1 MIVANNNCTD
11 HTDAVL
17 DAHAGSLPLSRLH
30 VPRQGRSHAL
40 NAMVERLR
48 GDLVLWT
55 DDDVEVAGDWIAS
68 YVDAARRW
76 PEAAFFGGRIV
87 PRFLG
92 EEPVWLRP
100 AWPTLCDV
108 YAERELGDEPFAF
121 DRRRLPFGANMAA
134 RVAVQKRYRF
144 DPELGRRGTLLLAG
158 EETALMEQ
166 WLSDG
171 HVGMW
176 VPQSRVDHIIIP
188 DRLEIDYIRRFFFSL
203 AESQLRR
210 AKSDWLPVRFFRGG
224 WYACRALKYQALSL
238 FYRQA
243 ARQADWMR
251 YLKRASYG
259 WGRVESQ
266 WANFPGWLKPAPLRR
281 LEQCRG
287 NKG

>member
-1 MIVANNNCTD
+1 MDC
-11 HTDAVL
+11 
-17 DAHAGSLPLSRLH
+17 
-30 VPRQGRSHAL
+30 Q
-40 NAMVERLR
+40 LR
-48 GDLVLWT
+48 GCGPPL
-55 DDDVEVAGDWIAS
+55 AQ
-68 YVDAARRW
+68 
-76 PEAAFFGGRIV
+76 AAFFGGRIV
-87 PRFLG
+87 HVSSAKSPSGCARLADA
-92 EEPVWLRP
+92 LR
-100 AWPTLCDV
+100 L

-134 RVAVQKRYRF
+134 RVAVQNRYRF

-224 WYACRALKYQALSL
+224 WYACLALKSPGPEPLLSPGRAAGRLDAVSQA
-238 FYRQA
+238 
-243 ARQADWMR
+243 
-251 YLKRASYG
+251 
-259 WGRVESQ
+259 SQ
-266 WANFPGWLKPAPLRR
+266 LRLGSRGIAVGQFPRLAQPAPLRR

>member
-1 MIVANNNCTD
+1 MHVTVAIGTWNRAELLDGTLRSLAQATIPAGVTWDVIVANNNCTD

-100 AWPTLCDV
+100 
-108 YAERELGDEPFAF
+108 
-121 DRRRLPFGANMAA
+121 RL
-134 RVAVQKRYRF
+134 
-144 DPELGRRGTLLLAG
+144 
-158 EETALMEQ
+158 
-166 WLSDG
+166 
-171 HVGMW
+171 
-176 VPQSRVDHIIIP
+176 
-188 DRLEIDYIRRFFFSL
+188 
-203 AESQLRR
+203 
-210 AKSDWLPVRFFRGG
+210 
-224 WYACRALKYQALSL
+224 
-238 FYRQA
+238 
-243 ARQADWMR
+243 AD
-251 YLKRASYG
+251 A
-259 WGRVESQ
+259 
-266 WANFPGWLKPAPLRR
+266 LRR
-281 LEQCRG
+281 LRRTG
-287 NKG
+287 IGR